1 MIKSSKT
8 ELKIK
13 AIENGTVIDH
23 ITANKSLHILKVLG
37 LPDSETKNVT
47 IAMNVSSNEIE
58 RKDIL
63 KIENR
68 ELDHKELNQ
77 VALIAPKA
85 TINIIRN
92 FEPVKKDK
100 IILPDKI
107 SSIIKCTNPKCITNN
122 KNEPI
127 TPVFNVINKY
137 PPVVRCHYCEKLIKT
152 EDIEKQFE

>member
-1 MIKSSKT
+1 MNS

-23 ITANKSLHILKVLG
+23 ITANKALHILKILG
-37 LPDSETKNVT
+37 LPDGEVRNVT
-47 IAMNVSSNEIE
+47 VAMNVSSGETG
-58 RKDIL
+58 RKDIV

-68 ELDHKELNQ
+68 EIYHEELNQ
-77 VALIAPKA
+77 IALIAPEA

-92 FEPVKKDK
+92 YEVIKKDK
-100 IILPDKI
+100 IQLPHLITSLID
-107 SSIIKCTNPKCITNN
+107 CTNPKCITNYE
-122 KNEPI
+122 NEPI
-127 TPVFNVINKY
+127 KSKFKVINSQ

>member
-1 MIKSSKT
+1 MSKKNKT

-23 ITANKSLHILKVLG
+23 ITANKALHILKILG

-47 IAMNVSSNEIE
+47 IAMNVSSKDIG

-77 VALIAPKA
+77 IALIAPKA
-85 TINIIRN
+85 TINIIRK
-92 FEPVKKDK
+92 FEPVNKDK
-100 IILPDKI
+100 INLPDKI
-107 SSIIKCTNPKCITNN
+107 TSIIKCTNPKCITNYES
-122 KNEPI
+122 EPI
-127 TPVFNVINKY
+127 IPQFNVVNKY

>member
-1 MIKSSKT
+1 MSKDKS

-23 ITANKSLHILKVLG
+23 ITANKALHILNVLG
-37 LPDSETKNVT
+37 LPDADTQNVT
-47 IAMNVSSNEIE
+47 IAMNVSSSEIG

-68 ELDHKELNQ
+68 ELDHRELNQ

-85 TINIIRN
+85 TINIIRDY
-92 FEPVKKDK
+92 EPVKKDK
-100 IILPDKI
+100 ILLPEKITCIL
-107 SSIIKCTNPKCITNN
+107 KCTNPKCITNYE
-122 KNEPI
+122 NEPI
-127 TPVFNVINKY
+127 TPIFNVIEKN
-137 PPVVRCHYCEKLIKT
+137 PPVVRCYYCEKLIKT

>member
-1 MIKSSKT
+1 MSNKDKT

-23 ITANKSLHILKVLG
+23 ITANKALHILKILG
-37 LPDSETKNVT
+37 LPDCETRNVT
-47 IAMNVSSNEIE
+47 IAMNVSSKEFG

-68 ELDHKELNQ
+68 ELDHRELNQ

-92 FEPVKKDK
+92 FETVKKDK
-100 IILPDKI
+100 INLPDKI
-107 SSIIKCTNPKCITNN
+107 TSIIKCTNPKCISNFE
-122 KNEPI
+122 NEPV
-127 TPVFNVINKY
+127 TPQFNVINKN

-152 EDIEKQFE
+152 EDIDKQFE